1 MNLSSKHVVHV
12 PRRFTANSWG
22 GTERVLEQT
31 LPLMREFGYSSSI
44 YTTQALDENLIS
56 RVAGIPVTRFP
67 YFYPEWPLNAQRT
80 LRYDNKGG
88 NLLSPSL
95 TRSLMETKGLTLLH
109 CHTGNLLAAHCLQ
122 AARKV
127 GVPTVLTL
135 HGGHFA
141 IPPEELD
148 NLAVR
153 EKEDPRPGFR
163 WGRVLSLVLG
173 SRQLLRKVD
182 ALICVGIDEYEAAR
196 TELPEQD
203 VYFLPGGVNLEEFA
217 RGDRAC
223 GRNILDLDS
232 STSLIV
238 CVARIDRQKDQATL
252 VKAWANH
259 CNSVCDL
266 ALVGAETSPGYV
278 EELRGLAS
286 GAKGNLHITG
296 GIAPEQM
303 PHIYAAADVSVLPS
317 RHEPFGLACL
327 ESWAAGTALV
337 AAEVGGP
344 AWLLKG
350 EMQGRL
356 FPVGDSDAL
365 GGILCQ
371 LLESPEERVRLEAE
385 GARRVAEEFS
395 WQIRAKRLRQIYETA
410 IEKRTST
417 GGVPTAP
424 VS

>member
-1 MNLSSKHVVHV
+1 MDHSSKHVVHV
-12 PRRFTANSWG
+12 PRRFTENSWG
-22 GTERVLEQT
+22 GTERVLQQT
-31 LPLMREFGYSSSI
+31 LPLLREFGYSSSI
-44 YTTQALDENLIS
+44 YTTQALDETLIS

-67 YFYPEWPLNAQRT
+67 YFYPEWPLSAQRK

-95 TRSLMETKGLTLLH
+95 TRSLLETKDLTLLH
-109 CHTGNLLAAHCLQ
+109 CHTANLLAAHCMRAVQ
-122 AARKV
+122 NSD
-127 GVPTVLTL
+127 VPTVLTL
-135 HGGHFA
+135 HGGHFT
-141 IPPEELD
+141 IPKEELD

-153 EKEDPRPGFR
+153 EKADPQSGFR
-163 WGRVLSLVLG
+163 WGRILSLALR
-173 SRQLLRKVD
+173 SRQLLAKVN

-196 TELPEQD
+196 KALPAQD

-217 RGDRAC
+217 QADRTRGRK
-223 GRNILDLDS
+223 ILGLELG
-232 STSLIV
+232 TSLIV

-259 CNSVCDL
+259 CNTICDL
-266 ALVGAETSPGYV
+266 ALVGPETTPGYV
-278 EELRGLAS
+278 EELQALAK

-296 GIAPEQM
+296 GIAPEEI

-350 EMQGRL
+350 EVQGRL
-356 FPVGDSDAL
+356 FPVGDREAL
-365 GGILCQ
+365 GSILCQ
-371 LLESPEERVRLEAE
+371 LLERPEERARHAAE
-385 GARRVAEEFS
+385 GARRVVDEFG
-395 WQIRAKRLRQIYETA
+395 WRIQAKRLSEIYEIA
-410 IEKRTST
+410 IEKRSSI
-417 GGVPTAP
+417 GNVAPTPAK
-424 VS
+424 